1 MRDAYRFGCATGSDR
16 HIQKSLERWEYEGD
30 PLRSYASVR
39 LCGDAGPYHLE
50 SLIPHPNPVVTYSGQ
65 TKENPWLTRKSVK
78 ILPVPVPR
86 PKGDR
91 FCGAHCEALKGAVE
105 VCQCVHASC
114 GGDALSPAT

>member
-1 MRDAYRFGCATGSDR
+1 MPLNSPTEHIPVFEYRVTRD
-16 HIQKSLERWEYEGD
+16 KGD

-65 TKENPWLTRKSVK
+65 TKENLWLTRKSVK

-86 PKGDR
+86 PRETDS
-91 FCGAHCEALKGAVE
+91 AALTVK
-105 VCQCVHASC
+105 
-114 GGDALSPAT
+114 P